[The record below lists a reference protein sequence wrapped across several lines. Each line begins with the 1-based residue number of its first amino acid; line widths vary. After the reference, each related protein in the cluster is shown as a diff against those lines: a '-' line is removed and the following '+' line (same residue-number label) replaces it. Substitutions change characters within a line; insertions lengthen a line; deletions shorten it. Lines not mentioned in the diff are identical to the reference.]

1 MSQNASTWTAEQTDD
16 LKFNMKVAKYEIDKV
31 GNVNFE
37 NDALPY
43 TNLQTNPIET
53 FADKKLKVYSYNH
66 GFYDDTNNKD
76 NVTIAGIVGD
86 KKNSAVIVSSFSQ
99 IGSDTLPADGTIN
112 CTDDTHSGG
121 TGSGI
126 KCEVIIASGAITD
139 VNILKVGQNYTAGDN
154 ITITNIGTSNADV
167 SVVLGTP
174 EDTLGGCPIAVINTL
189 HSTLADRGIDS
200 FRFTPS
206 LSGYSFSSLYA
217 FESTIGGGANATAT
231 RNYYFDAI
239 HTMIP
244 SVQLQGTI
252 ISANVLTTPQ
262 YSPEGIISG
271 EAYQRRST
279 NKFVTLNDNVF
290 FDTPSI
296 VASSDNESREMS
308 SQKSFNLQLQLMS
321 FNPNISP
328 MIDIQAAGCLAIAN
342 RINNIDSATGTK
354 NNGTTKSLP
363 VGSTFV
369 PSTESEG
376 DNNAMVYVTRKV
388 NLKTPATSLKVIA
401 DMYRPPTTELKLM
414 YKIIKNDEETLLD
427 DVGFEYFNTDGSP
440 DVTTEADARNFKEY
454 EFTADNLPEFSGFV
468 VKIVGQGTS
477 TAIVPAV
484 TALRCMALA

>member
-1 MSQNASTWTAEQTDD
+1 
-16 LKFNMKVAKYEIDKV
+16 
-31 GNVNFE
+31 
-37 NDALPY
+37 
-43 TNLQTNPIET
+43 
-53 FADKKLKVYSYNH
+53 
-66 GFYDDTNNKD
+66 
-76 NVTIAGIVGD
+76 
-86 KKNSAVIVSSFSQ
+86 
-99 IGSDTLPADGTIN
+99 
-112 CTDDTHSGG
+112 
-121 TGSGI
+121 
-126 KCEVIIASGAITD
+126 
-139 VNILKVGQNYTAGDN
+139 
-154 ITITNIGTSNADV
+154 
-167 SVVLGTP
+167 
-174 EDTLGGCPIAVINTL
+174 
-189 HSTLADRGIDS
+189 
-200 FRFTPS
+200 
-206 LSGYSFSSLYA
+206 
-217 FESTIGGGANATAT
+217 
-231 RNYYFDAI
+231 
-239 HTMIP
+239 
-244 SVQLQGTI
+244 
-252 ISANVLTTPQ
+252 
-262 YSPEGIISG
+262 
-271 EAYQRRST
+271 
-279 NKFVTLNDNVF
+279 
-290 FDTPSI
+290 
-296 VASSDNESREMS
+296 
-308 SQKSFNLQLQLMS
+308 
-321 FNPNISP
+321 